1 MAGWR
6 RSFETEGTFAMTESN
21 SQPFDA
27 ALAVEYGK
35 LVNVAYSM
43 VGDESNLM
51 PPCGP
56 LDSGLEFVAW
66 VQMRDFVFNST
77 TLRFYGLIVHRVGNP
92 DQYVL
97 AIRGTIASNLE
108 EWVDNLTSVDGVA
121 VPNFGNVG
129 YGFHRIFETMQVI
142 KEGETTPTDE
152 FGNPLTVHKPF
163 EWQVAEVVQSHS

>member
-1 MAGWR
+1 
-6 RSFETEGTFAMTESN
+6 
-21 SQPFDA
+21 
-27 ALAVEYGK
+27 
-35 LVNVAYSM
+35 
-43 VGDESNLM
+43 
-51 PPCGP
+51 
-56 LDSGLEFVAW
+56 
-66 VQMRDFVFNST
+66 
-77 TLRFYGLIVHRVGNP
+77 
-92 DQYVL
+92 VL